1 MNVPPRI
8 ACVVAILLHA
18 APASGQNYYDLAFN
32 NPVQQ
37 TNAPHS
43 KLGDYY
49 SGTTF
54 DFLNVAP
61 GSGQNV
67 DVRLTVTDVTS
78 PRYGYEGAV
87 PDYSGVL
94 GEPGGDLG
102 LLFAYQGGSGPAGN
116 FGPGSVTYNLEFFWG
131 GSNFSD
137 PFAIPDFR
145 IMIYEVDGEGAQDEA
160 VAVFADDGLV
170 SYQLPSSTQVSVT
183 DQGDGY
189 LLFDA
194 PGIEYGFTDPRAAF
208 LLRYQNTSAISLQVI
223 ANTNNFS
230 PNGNGVFI
238 AIDGDLS
245 TIDTG
250 PLSAPVYVVP
260 EPSAAGLLMLGAA
273 GMLSRRRRS

>member
-18 APASGQNYYDLAFN
+18 APASGQNHYDLVFN

-37 TNAPHS
+37 ANLDHS
-43 KLGDYY
+43 LLGDYY
-49 SGTTF
+49 PGTTF
-54 DFLNVAP
+54 DFLNVVP

-67 DVRLTVTDVTS
+67 DMRLTVTNVTS

-87 PDYSGVL
+87 PDYSGTL
-94 GEPGGDLG
+94 GTPGGDLG
-102 LLFAYQGGSGPAGN
+102 LLYSYQGGSGPSGD
-116 FGPGSVTYNLEFFWG
+116 FGPGSVTYNLEFFLG

-145 IMIYEVDGEGAQDEA
+145 IMIYEVDGEVTQDEA

-170 SYQLPSSTQVSVT
+170 SYQLPDSTQVSVT

-189 LLFDA
+189 FLFDA
-194 PGIEYGFTDPRAAF
+194 PGSNYPFTDPRTAF
-208 LLRYQNTSAISLQVI
+208 LLRYQNTSSINLQVI
-223 ANTNNFS
+223 ANTNQFS
-230 PNGNGVFI
+230 QQNNGVFI